1 MLDLENKFKNIENIY
16 DDIAQ
21 TPPEKKLEAINNLQ
35 PNMER
40 LKIEIQQQHKF
51 MQKQSKLLK
60 QALTK
65 TVNVKDLKEK
75 IVEKFFGYL
84 RVNVNKK
91 SGKVPRNHESL
102 VINESFEVYHN

>member
-40 LKIEIQQQHKF
+40 LKIEIQQ
-51 MQKQSKLLK
+51 
-60 QALTK
+60 
-65 TVNVKDLKEK
+65 
-75 IVEKFFGYL
+75 
-84 RVNVNKK
+84 
-91 SGKVPRNHESL
+91 
-102 VINESFEVYHN
+102 